1 MLEQRYVNVTIMC
14 TINICRYLPAV
25 DVRSVMKIT
34 VGACGRPRRLQ
45 QLVAAAVC
53 VYLVF
58 HVTSPHFRDDE
69 PPRVRTTDDTF
80 PSDMV
85 VAVNPLGGAGSN
97 LNLKLT
103 LNIKSLMK
111 FLDTQE
117 DLVGEERA
125 TSDAV
130 QPDPEIVLHDP
141 KRCDEIPEVT
151 WLVYVHTQPTRG
163 DKRMVLRR
171 TWANEKLFKKRDIRV
186 IFVMGTLDAPFIQ
199 HGVAAEFARHR
210 DIVQGNFT
218 DDEFSGP
225 TKARLALKWIATY
238 CSKARYI
245 LKVEDTTFV
254 DIFRLRDIVREHR
267 TAHRLIACPQWA
279 DHSRLIRRDP
289 RKCSGDIWC
298 LRYTEFPG
306 MTHFPR
312 HCDPIGYLMSCAM
325 ARRMLQA
332 VPTTSFFWLEE
343 IYMTALLTSRLDHVE
358 YVDLFRNFTSRPVR
372 SYKDTVKL
380 NRRIYV
386 FSRVSYEPNFYAIW
400 EWTLAQLRPDEV
412 DMLSVA
418 VAARIPRKK
427 VITNDSSKLN
437 TKRPAH

>member
-1 MLEQRYVNVTIMC
+1 MC
-14 TINICRYLPAV
+14 MINICRYLPAA
-25 DVRSVMKIT
+25 DVRGVDMKVV

-45 QLVAAAVC
+45 QFVATVVC

-58 HVTSPHFRDDE
+58 HFTSPHLWDVE
-69 PPRVRTTDDTF
+69 PPRVHTTDDTF

-85 VAVNPLGGAGSN
+85 VAVNPLGGYGSN

-103 LNIKSLMK
+103 LNIKSLVK
-111 FLDTQE
+111 FLDAQE
-117 DLVGEERA
+117 DLVNKEKA
-125 TSDAV
+125 TPDAV
-130 QPDPEIVLHDP
+130 QPEVEIVLHDP

-163 DKRMVLRR
+163 DKRMVQRR

-186 IFVMGTLDAPFIQ
+186 IFVMGTLDVPVIQ
-199 HGVAAEFARHR
+199 LDVAAEFARHR

-238 CSKARYI
+238 CTKARYI
-245 LKVEDTTFV
+245 LKVEDDTFV
-254 DIFRLRDIVREHR
+254 DIFWLRDIVRQHR
-267 TAHRLIACPQWA
+267 AANRLIACPQWP

-312 HCDPIGYLMSCAM
+312 HCDSIGYLMSCAT
-325 ARRMLQA
+325 ARRMFQA

-343 IYMTALLTSRLDHVE
+343 IYMTALLTSRLGDVE
-358 YVDLFRNFTSRPVR
+358 YVDLFRNYTSRPVR
-372 SYKDTVKL
+372 AYKDTVKL
-380 NRRIYV
+380 NKRMYV
-386 FSRVSYEPNFYAIW
+386 FSRVSYAPDFYAIW

-412 DMLSVA
+412 DMLSVEI
-418 VAARIPRKK
+418 AARIPRKTVK
-427 VITNDSSKLN
+427 TNDTSMLN
-437 TKRPAH
+437 TKRPAQ

>member
-1 MLEQRYVNVTIMC
+1 MC
-14 TINICRYLPAV
+14 TINMCRYLPAA
-25 DVRSVMKIT
+25 DVRGVMKIA
-34 VGACGRPRRLQ
+34 VGAWCGRPRRLQ

-53 VYLVF
+53 VYFVF

-69 PPRVRTTDDTF
+69 APRVRTMDDTF

-85 VAVNPLGGAGSN
+85 VAVNPLGGSGSN

-103 LNIKSLMK
+103 LNIRSLVK
-111 FLDTQE
+111 FMDAQE
-117 DLVGEERA
+117 ELVDKERA
-125 TSDAV
+125 TQDAA
-130 QPDPEIVLHDP
+130 QPDAEIVLHDP

-163 DKRMVLRR
+163 EQRMVQRR

-186 IFVMGTLDAPFIQ
+186 IFVMGTLDVPVIQ
-199 HGVAAEFARHR
+199 REVAAEFARHR

-254 DIFRLRDIVREHR
+254 DIFWLRDIVSKHR
-267 TAHRLIACPQWA
+267 TVNRLIVCPQWP
-279 DHSRLIRRDP
+279 DHSRLIQRDP

-298 LRYTEFPG
+298 LGYTEFPG

-312 HCDPIGYLMSCAM
+312 HCDQIGYLMSSAM

-343 IYMTALLTSRLDHVE
+343 IYMTALLTSRLADVE
-358 YVDLFRNFTSRPVR
+358 YVDLFRNYTSRPVR
-372 SYKDTVKL
+372 AYKDTVKL
-380 NRRIYV
+380 NKRMYV
-386 FSRVSYEPNFYAIW
+386 FSRVPYEPNFFAIW

-412 DMLSVA
+412 DMLSVDI
-418 VAARIPRKK
+418 AARIPRKK
-427 VITNDSSKLN
+427 VQTSDTSK
-437 TKRPAH
+437 